1 MIRFRRTERPV
12 DASFSLSSLY
22 QAMANERERE
32 RRETSENALA
42 GGDGLHVAHT
52 ARGHAPT
59 ACSTLAPPS
68 PNRGRPASA
77 LSPCRP
83 AGPARCLALRQ
94 MHVRAAPPN
103 CGPPRACCSS
113 PSPEKLKTTGRK
125 AELGMSH
132 SGGEGE
138 GPAGRELQCTGGR
151 WPAGQPLA

>member
-22 QAMANERERE
+22 QAMANERQ
-32 RRETSENALA
+32 RETSENALA

-83 AGPARCLALRQ
+83 AGPAAASPPDPCARGAAQLRPPTRMLQLAL
-94 MHVRAAPPN
+94 AGEIKDN
-103 CGPPRACCSS
+103 
-113 PSPEKLKTTGRK
+113 RK
-125 AELGMSH
+125 
-132 SGGEGE
+132 EG
-138 GPAGRELQCTGGR
+138 
-151 WPAGQPLA
+151 